1 MPTIYDSY
9 RIEWDGN
16 SLYCE
21 NDVIIGYNATNKT
34 RLEFV
39 NTSPRTDVHFT
50 SIEFR
55 TPLSRIGFD
64 LPDDGKIELSL
75 NPVLYGA
82 DSDLA
87 LFWEADD
94 GKTGAAHMRV
104 MIVESEYY
112 HDEETEAQADD
123 NTVEINKLKARVSTL
138 ETKVSAFEGVYES
151 LYEPPTEWGSGHQFD
166 IGASGQSVSL
176 SKEEHADLFAAFG
189 LDRGIGFS
197 RIFAEGLPAAAD
209 TRYELRIRLYN
220 SETPLVPV
228 TSYKYSWKNS
238 EAYAPNG
245 IRFVLNRTSGEFI
258 ARWAETAESPVNSY
272 EWVPEGDS
280 SPSGDTFNPNPNL
293 LASVDTIEISAS
305 FDLAGSK
312 FTFSFNALRGGN

>member
-21 NDVIIGYNATNKT
+21 NDVIIGYNVTNKT

-39 NTSPRTDVHFT
+39 NTSPRADAHFT

-94 GKTGAAHMRV
+94 GKTGVAHMRV

-123 NTVEINKLKARVSTL
+123 NTQEITQLKSRVAAL
-138 ETKVSAFEGVYES
+138 ES
-151 LYEPPTEWGSGHQFD
+151 LINAMHETPAEWSEGYQFD
-166 IGASGQSVSL
+166 VGASGRSVSL
-176 SKEEHADLFAAFG
+176 SKEDHAGLFADFG

-197 RIFAEGLPAAAD
+197 RIFAEGLPSTAD

-245 IRFVLNRTSGEFI
+245 IRFVLNRISGEFI
-258 ARWAETAESPVNSY
+258 ARWAENAESPVNSY
-272 EWVPEGDS
+272 ELVPEADS
-280 SPSGDTFNPNPNL
+280 SPSADIFNPNPNL
-293 LASVDTIEISAS
+293 LASVDTIEIGAN
-305 FDLAGSK
+305 FDLADLK
-312 FTFSFNALRGGN
+312 FTFSSNALRGDN

>member
-16 SLYCE
+16 SLSCE
-21 NDVIIGYNATNKT
+21 NYVIIGYNTSNKT

-39 NTSPRTDVHFT
+39 NTSSRTDVRFT

-87 LFWEADD
+87 LFWESDD
-94 GKTGAAHMRV
+94 GKGGAAHMHV

-123 NTVEINKLKARVSTL
+123 NTQEITRLKARVSAL
-138 ETKVSAFEGVYES
+138 ES
-151 LYEPPTEWGSGHQFD
+151 LINALHEPPTEWSESYQFD
-166 IGASGQSVSL
+166 VGASGQSVSL
-176 SKEEHADLFAAFG
+176 SKEDRAELFAAFG
-189 LDRGIGFS
+189 LDRGIGVS
-197 RIFAEGLPAAAD
+197 RIFAEGLPATAE

-220 SETPLVPV
+220 SETPLSPV

-245 IRFVLNRTSGEFI
+245 IRFVLNRISGEFI
-258 ARWAETAESPVNSY
+258 ARWAENAESPVNSY

-280 SPSGDTFNPNPNL
+280 SPNANIFNPDPNL
-293 LASVDTIEISAS
+293 LASVDTIEIGAN
-305 FDLAGSK
+305 FDLADSK
-312 FTFSFNALRGGN
+312 FTFSSNALRGGN